1 MSTAA
6 TNAFDITNLSF
17 FALIG
22 ILVKLFL
29 GGGTNPTGLSGPAS
43 ASVWGYGLCALA
55 VLGMMVVTFGL
66 TTKMTNISKYNTLG
80 FVGALLGHSLPA
92 VLTMAVLAWLI
103 SINGVYYKRINEGKV
118 ASEYTTYSTGS
129 TILVIAQIVALVVFM
144 RDQLSADV
152 AKTADGKLI
161 SEALGSR
168 LASVT
173 YLLTVLNFMF
183 AGVQT
188 IILKYFST
196 DG

>member
-1 MSTAA
+1 MSTAT
-6 TNAFDITNLSF
+6 TNSFDITNLSF

-29 GGGTNPTGLSGPAS
+29 GGSTSASGLSGPAS
-43 ASVWGYGLCALA
+43 ASVWGYGLCAIA
-55 VLGMMVVTFGL
+55 VLGMMIVTFGL
-66 TTKMTNISKYNTLG
+66 TTKMTNVSKYNTLG

-92 VLTMAVLAWLI
+92 ILTLAVLTWLI
-103 SINGVYYKRINEGKV
+103 TINGAYYKRINEGKV
-118 ASEYTTYSTGS
+118 ASEFNTYSTGS
-129 TILVIAQIVALVVFM
+129 TILVVSQIVALVVFM
-144 RDQLSADV
+144 RDQL
-152 AKTADGKLI
+152 TADIARTAEGKQI

-173 YLLTVLNFMF
+173 YLLTVINFMF

>member
-1 MSTAA
+1 MSAA
-6 TNAFDITNLSF
+6 TTNSFDITNLSF

-29 GGGTNPTGLSGPAS
+29 GGSTSASGLSGPAS

-55 VLGMMVVTFGL
+55 VLGMMIVTFGL
-66 TTKMTNISKYNTLG
+66 TTKMTNVNKYNTLG

-92 VLTMAVLAWLI
+92 VLTLAVLTWLI
-103 SINGVYYKRINEGKV
+103 TINGTYYKRINEGKV
-118 ASEYTTYSTGS
+118 ASEFNTYSTGS
-129 TILVIAQIVALVVFM
+129 TILVIAQVVALVVFM
-144 RDQLSADV
+144 RDQLTADI
-152 AKTADGKLI
+152 AQTADGKKI

-173 YLLTVLNFMF
+173 YLLTVINFMF